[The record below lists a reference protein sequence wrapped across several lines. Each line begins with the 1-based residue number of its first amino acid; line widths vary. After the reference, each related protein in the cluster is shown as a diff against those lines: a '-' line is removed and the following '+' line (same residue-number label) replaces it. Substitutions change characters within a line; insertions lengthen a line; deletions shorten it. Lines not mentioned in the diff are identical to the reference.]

1 MGNGNVANE
10 RLMTQEAFVIERTL
24 NGIVV
29 RPHSGWWTDDR
40 SRPFGVSEVRVFNDL
55 KDFERWFA
63 QWFPV
68 ESKD

>member
-1 MGNGNVANE
+1 MATE
-10 RLMTQEAFVIERTL
+10 RLLTHEAFVIERAI

-29 RPHSGWWTDDR
+29 RPHAGWWRPDR
-40 SRPFGVSEVRVFNDL
+40 DTMFAVNEVRVFNDL

-68 ESKD
+68 ELDQ